1 MAEVVAEFVHLQMK
15 QSSIQSLYR
24 PYFYAFE
31 FEFAHKIISAL
42 PFVICY
48 NAQVADDVQIPK

>member
-31 FEFAHKIISAL
+31 FEFAHKRLFLRCLS
-42 PFVICY
+42 
-48 NAQVADDVQIPK
+48 